1 LVGGGDD
8 GTIAKTPLGKFGLG
22 VRLLLGHLGRAGL
35 RPRRKRERGR
45 GPSPGREIERVSPY
59 FFLLSLFLIFVSL
72 FKIPFQICFEFCLN
86 SNFAERILNTH
97 GLIE

>member
-1 LVGGGDD
+1 LEARGDD
-8 GTIAKTPLGKFGLG
+8 GKIAKTPLGKFGLG

-59 FFLLSLFLIFVSL
+59 FSSFSFSDFCFS
-72 FKIPFQICFEFCLN
+72 FQIQFSNLFEFSLIL
-86 SNFAERILNTH
+86 NFAREVNSTH
-97 GLIE
+97 GFVK